1 MKKIKTIVRKEWAEV
16 FKNRMVIF
24 TVAFLPLLMTAIPL
38 GIIYGTRG
46 TSSTSTGS
54 GANSALP
61 TGMTQSMC
69 PNGLSSQDCFQVFL
83 VSEFMMLFMLVPV
96 AIPVTI
102 AAYSIVGEKTTRSLE
117 PLLATPITT
126 VELMVGKCLA
136 AVIPAIIATYG
147 AFGVFALGSW
157 IIVANKPLLS
167 ALLDARWLV
176 AIFIVGPLLAV
187 MAVTFSLM
195 ISSRVNDPRVAE
207 QVSMVV
213 ILPVLAGFFG
223 QVAGLF
229 VREQHVAF
237 GLGTVP
243 VDHDV
248 DQIARLHG
256 NLAVR
261 REKLFDRNETFR
273 FIPEIDDDF
282 LIGDLQDAPFEDL
295 PLRRRRK
302 MTVVFEQVLVVF
314 LRLRG
319 LRSDA
324 RLILHVGHG
333 QVSGSTTHH
342 ALVRNGRRKVVLDGE
357 NGQAQRCAM
366 NVTLKA
372 IRPSA

>member
-1 MKKIKTIVRKEWAEV
+1 MNKIKTIVRKEWAEV

-46 TSSTSTGS
+46 SSSASS
-54 GANSALP
+54 GNSGNSALP

-126 VELMVGKCLA
+126 IELMVGKCLA
-136 AVIPAIIATYG
+136 AVIPAIVATYG

-157 IIVANKPLLS
+157 IIVANKTLLT
-167 ALLDARWLV
+167 ALLDTRWLV

-195 ISSRVNDPRVAE
+195 VSSRANDPRVAE

-229 VREQHVAF
+229 VLNTKIISTVALVMLILDVLLLYLTTRLFQREQ
-237 GLGTVP
+237 
-243 VDHDV
+243 
-248 DQIARLHG
+248 
-256 NLAVR
+256 
-261 REKLFDRNETFR
+261 
-273 FIPEIDDDF
+273 
-282 LIGDLQDAPFEDL
+282 
-295 PLRRRRK
+295 
-302 MTVVFEQVLVVF
+302 
-314 LRLRG
+314 
-319 LRSDA
+319 
-324 RLILHVGHG
+324 IL
-333 QVSGSTTHH
+333 T
-342 ALVRNGRRKVVLDGE
+342 RWK
-357 NGQAQRCAM
+357 
-366 NVTLKA
+366 
-372 IRPSA
+372 

>member
-38 GIIYGTRG
+38 GIIYGTQG

-54 GANSALP
+54 GANSSLP

-69 PNGLSSQDCFQVFL
+69 PKGLSSQDCFQVFL

-157 IIVANKPLLS
+157 IIVANKTLLS

-195 ISSRVNDPRVAE
+195 VSSRVNDPRVAE

-229 VREQHVAF
+229 VLNAKIISIVALIMLMLDVLLLYLTTRVFQREQ
-237 GLGTVP
+237 
-243 VDHDV
+243 
-248 DQIARLHG
+248 
-256 NLAVR
+256 
-261 REKLFDRNETFR
+261 
-273 FIPEIDDDF
+273 
-282 LIGDLQDAPFEDL
+282 
-295 PLRRRRK
+295 
-302 MTVVFEQVLVVF
+302 
-314 LRLRG
+314 
-319 LRSDA
+319 
-324 RLILHVGHG
+324 IL
-333 QVSGSTTHH
+333 T
-342 ALVRNGRRKVVLDGE
+342 RWK
-357 NGQAQRCAM
+357 
-366 NVTLKA
+366 
-372 IRPSA
+372 